1 MLCKTFIGPNRPSVC
16 GHCLS
21 FVRYFDLEYF
31 VVLCRD
37 VDVEDV
43 QQRGQ
48 PELPVVI
55 SLLASEPYVPEGN
68 VDRSSPVEKHGG
80 DSLRL
85 VVFVTI
91 SFALPSGST

>member
-21 FVRYFDLEYF
+21 FVRHFDLEYF

-48 PELPVVI
+48 PESPATIPARAFEPHASPDDVDQ
-55 SLLASEPYVPEGN
+55 SLAMRTGTAMT
-68 VDRSSPVEKHGG
+68 
-80 DSLRL
+80 SL
-85 VVFVTI
+85 
-91 SFALPSGST
+91 G